1 MNTKAASILL
11 WIFEVVAVIAVIVIA
26 LTIAKQFSDE
36 TALRKINAAEDIAMM
51 VNTLVALPGDALVE
65 YPRDLSKFSVALTP
79 QHVII
84 FEKDAKIDGETRNF
98 ILPSCHAATETAQ
111 KSCYTAVGIVEHKAK
126 VCLKKS
132 GKTIFVEDCLKP

>member
-51 VNTLVALPGDALVE
+51 VNTFVSLPGDARVE
-65 YPRDLSKFSVALTP
+65 YPRDLSKFAVALTS
-79 QHVII
+79 QYVVV
-84 FEKDAKIDGETRNF
+84 FEKDAKIDGEKRNF
-98 ILPSCHAATETAQ
+98 ILPSGHSAVDIVKQ
-111 KSCYTAVGIVEHKAK
+111 KSK
-126 VCLKKS
+126 VCLKKVDKIIS
-132 GKTIFVEDCLKP
+132 VEDCVKP